1 MTNEFLSTLTNS
13 TAVVIAALITVLGM
27 LLTASRARIHAK
39 LKLDLEMAYK
49 DLEALYMIEKY
60 HVTSTEPLSKV
71 AARKFVETNENMT
84 LSGKHTPS
92 QVKRRLALLE
102 HTYLQSHHL
111 SLFERHFCLL
121 HTLSLYVY
129 LAYQRVGIFFSAAS

>member
-39 LKLDLEMAYK
+39 LKLNLEMAYK

-102 HTYLQSHHL
+102 RTYL
-111 SLFERHFCLL
+111 
-121 HTLSLYVY
+121 
-129 LAYQRVGIFFSAAS
+129 